1 MQKGAAAERRF
12 CGGSFFFQFHRA
24 SHIQIRG
31 FRHRFFELMKEN
43 RFVPLAALAVSVAL
57 AFLGKAYTG
66 ASAWQDSVLYGLVM
80 GLSAMGLY
88 SGGKSL
94 IEQ

>member
-1 MQKGAAAERRF
+1 M
-12 CGGSFFFQFHRA
+12 
-24 SHIQIRG
+24 
-31 FRHRFFELMKEN
+31 
-43 RFVPLAALAVSVAL
+43 AL